1 MTGIPIPGY
10 WHIARSTVSQER
22 RPSAAVSI
30 CFWSKKNRVLAANH
44 IHDGIN
50 AIGIMTMG
58 LAQVRDPY
66 ADGFNAVWNYLIDAE
81 QKLQKRIE
89 QCAAIQSS
97 YIP

>member
-1 MTGIPIPGY
+1 MEYRQALIDL
-10 WHIARSTVSQER
+10 ED
-22 RPSAAVSI
+22 
-30 CFWSKKNRVLAANH
+30 AANH

-66 ADGFNAVWNYLIDAE
+66 ADGFNAVWHYLIDAE

-89 QCAAIQSS
+89 QYAAIQSS